1 MNNEYDRKIAGT
13 LFTATGMGFLL
24 IVTFLETIYPNYS
37 THSNTIS
44 DLLAT
49 TASTSI
55 LGEPLLFIVSIL
67 WIAGAYYLFRKSG
80 RTKLMIF
87 NLLPGTGLLLA
98 VLSPENVNI
107 VIHSIGAV
115 LAFIPGAIVML
126 LAYRTIRTPFK
137 YFSLL
142 LGILSLLGIIV
153 EFGFY
158 NTALM
163 QQTLGSGGWE
173 RMIIYPIMIWLIGYG
188 NYLLAS
194 GKN

>member
-1 MNNEYDRKIAGT
+1 MNNEYDRKIAGI

-80 RTKLMIF
+80 HTKLMIF
-87 NLLPGTGLLLA
+87 NLLPVTGLLLA